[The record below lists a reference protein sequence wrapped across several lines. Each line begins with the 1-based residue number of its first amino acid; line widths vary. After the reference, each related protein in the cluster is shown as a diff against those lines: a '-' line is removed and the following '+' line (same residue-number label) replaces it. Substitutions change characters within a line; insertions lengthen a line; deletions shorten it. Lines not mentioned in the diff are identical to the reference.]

1 MVKLEF
7 KRYDKNNDLDFFNK
21 ILTKASQDRYE
32 LRKAVNNIYYLYD
45 YDDRKVIRNKVGMK
59 DIIECQ
65 FLGNFCSNIEYERIE
80 NVLMEVF

>member
-21 ILTKASQDRYE
+21 VLVKASQDRYE
-32 LRKAVNNIYYLYD
+32 LRKAVNGIYYLYD
-45 YDDRKVIRNKVGMK
+45 YDDREVIKNKVGMK

-65 FLGNFCSNIEYERIE
+65 FLENFCNNVEYKRIE
-80 NVLMEVF
+80 NILMEVF

>member
-21 ILTKASQDRYE
+21 VLTKASQDRYE
-32 LRKAVNNIYYLYD
+32 LRKAVNGIYYLYD
-45 YDDRKVIRNKVGMK
+45 YDDREVIRSKVEMK

-65 FLGNFCSNIEYERIE
+65 FLENFCSNIEYERIE
-80 NVLMEVF
+80 NILIEVF